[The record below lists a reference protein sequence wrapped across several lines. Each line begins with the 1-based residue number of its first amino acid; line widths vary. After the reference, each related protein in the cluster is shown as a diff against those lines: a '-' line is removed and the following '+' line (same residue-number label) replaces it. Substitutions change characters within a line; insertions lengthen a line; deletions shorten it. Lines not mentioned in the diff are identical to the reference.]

1 MSNKAKKSSVRHT
14 RAIQRDQSQ
23 RPTVSAPDAVIEAR
37 LTELI
42 HPATYAQVAT
52 YQALGLRERVLTL
65 PVMMAFVVSLIWR
78 HVGAVSEAVR
88 VLNQEGLLWVAPT
101 TVSIPAVT
109 QRLRSLPAVLFE
121 KVLVALLPVMRE
133 HWAVRTRPIPPAVA
147 WAQQHFSRVLIVDGS
162 TLDGLLRK
170 VGLLR
175 ESEGM
180 PLAGRIAAVLDLVTR
195 LPEQV
200 WFEADEKAHD
210 QRFWARVIGSLVE
223 HTLLIFDGGFLNF
236 ERFDQMTASQRW
248 LVTRP
253 KSNTVY
259 HIQHALRRSAQVHDS
274 VITLGGAQHQCTH
287 PMRLVEVL
295 WQGKWYR
302 YLTNVLDA
310 QRLPAE
316 VILALYA
323 QRWRIED
330 AFLTIKRLLGL
341 AYFWVGSLNG
351 ILVQL
356 WTTWVLYA
364 VLVDFTD
371 EVAQALQLPF
381 QALSLEMVFRALYHF
396 TQAYHRG
403 ETTDPVAYLV
413 QHAQLLGLIKRK
425 PKTRTPAE
433 LLRLTIPKLA

>member
-1 MSNKAKKSSVRHT
+1 MSNKPKKSSVRHT
-14 RAIQRDQSQ
+14 RAVQRDQSK

-42 HPATYAQVAT
+42 HPATYAQVAA
-52 YQALGLRERVLTL
+52 YQAMGLRERVLTL

-78 HVGAVSEAVR
+78 HVGTVSEAVR
-88 VLNQEGLLWVAPT
+88 VLNQEGFLWTKPT
-101 TVSIPAVT
+101 SVSIPAVT
-109 QRLRSLPAVLFE
+109 QRLSSLPAVLFE
-121 KVLVALLPVMRE
+121 NVLEALLPVMSQ
-133 HWAVRTRPIPPAVA
+133 HWTVRTRPVPPAVR
-147 WAQQHFSRVLIVDGS
+147 WAQQHFSRVLILDGS

-175 ESEGM
+175 SSDGT

-195 LPEQV
+195 LPDRV
-200 WFEADEKAHD
+200 WYEADAQAHD
-210 QRFWARVIGSLVE
+210 QRFWTGVLASLVK
-223 HTLLIFDGGFLNF
+223 HTLLIFDSGFLNF
-236 ERFDQMTASQRW
+236 DRFDQMTMGQLW
-248 LVTRP
+248 FVTRP

-259 HIQHALRRSAQVHDS
+259 HVQKVLRQSAQVHDS
-274 VITLGGAQHQCTH
+274 LIMLGSTQHRCVQT
-287 PMRLVEVL
+287 MRLVEVL

-302 YLTNVLDA
+302 YLTNVLDP

-330 AFLTIKRLLGL
+330 VFQAIKRLLGL

-371 EVAQALQLPF
+371 EVAQALRLPF

-403 ETTDPVAYLV
+403 DATDPIAYLV
-413 QHAQLLGLIKRK
+413 QHAKLLGIIKRK
-425 PKTRTPAE
+425 RKARAPAE
-433 LLRLTIPKLA
+433 LLLLTIPKFA

>member
-1 MSNKAKKSSVRHT
+1 
-14 RAIQRDQSQ
+14 
-23 RPTVSAPDAVIEAR
+23 VIEAR

-42 HPATYAQVAT
+42 HPATYAQVAP
-52 YQALGLRERVLTL
+52 YQAMGLRERVVTL
-65 PVMMAFVVSLIWR
+65 PVMMALVVSLIWR

-88 VLNQEGLLWVAPT
+88 VLNQAGFLWTGPT
-101 TVSIPAVT
+101 AVSIPAVT
-109 QRLRSLPAVLFE
+109 QRLSSLPAVLFE
-121 KVLVALLPVMRE
+121 KVLQALLPVMRE

-147 WAQQHFSRVLIVDGS
+147 WAQPHFSRVLILDGS

-170 VGLLR
+170 VGLWR
-175 ESEGM
+175 EGEGT
-180 PLAGRIAAVLDLVTR
+180 PLAGRIAAVLGRVTR

-200 WFEADEKAHD
+200 WFEANAQAHD
-210 QRFWARVIGSLVE
+210 QRFWGRVLASLVQN
-223 HTLLIFDGGFLNF
+223 TLLIFDGGFLNF
-236 ERFDQMTASQRW
+236 ALFDQMTPEQQW
-248 LVTRP
+248 FLTRP

-259 HIQHALRRSAQVHDS
+259 HVQRVRRRSAQVHDS
-274 VITLGGAQHQCTH
+274 GITLGRAQHQCSH

-302 YLTNVLDA
+302 YLTHVLDA
-310 QRLPAE
+310 QRLPPE

-330 AFLTIKRLLGL
+330 TFHAIKRLLGL

-371 EVAQALQLPF
+371 AVAQALQLPF

-403 ETTDPVAYLV
+403 EATDPVAYLV
-413 QHAQLLGLIKRK
+413 QHAKLLGIIKRK
-425 PKTRTPAE
+425 RKTRAPAE

>member
-1 MSNKAKKSSVRHT
+1 MSNKPKKSSVRHT
-14 RAIQRDQSQ
+14 RAVQRDQSK
-23 RPTVSAPDAVIEAR
+23 RPTVSAPDEVIEAR

-52 YQALGLRERVLTL
+52 FQAMGLRERVLTL

-88 VLNQEGLLWVAPT
+88 VLNQEGLLWTQPT
-101 TVSIPAVT
+101 RVSAPAVT
-109 QRLRSLPAVLFE
+109 QRLSSLPAVLFE
-121 KVLVALLPVMRE
+121 NVLKALLPMMRQQ
-133 HWAVRTRPIPPAVA
+133 WATRTRGIPPAVT
-147 WAQQHFSRVLIVDGS
+147 WAQQQFSRVLILDGS

-175 ESEGM
+175 AGEGT

-195 LPEQV
+195 VPDHV
-200 WFEADEKAHD
+200 WFEEDAQAHD
-210 QRFWARVIGSLVE
+210 QRFWGRVLASLVK
-223 HTLLIFDGGFLNF
+223 HSLLIFDSGFLNF
-236 ERFDQMTASQRW
+236 DLFDQMTTDQLW
-248 LVTRP
+248 FITRP

-259 HIQHALRRSAQVHDS
+259 QVQSVLRHSAQVHDR
-274 VITLGGAQHQCTH
+274 VIALGSAQHRCAH
-287 PMRLVEVL
+287 AMRLVEVL
-295 WQGKWYR
+295 WHGKWYR

-330 AFLTIKRLLGL
+330 AFNTIKRLLGL

-351 ILVQL
+351 ILVQI
-356 WTTWVLYA
+356 WSTWVLYA

-371 EVAQALQLPF
+371 EVAQALHLPF
-381 QALSLEMVFRALYHF
+381 QALSLEMVFRGLYHF

-403 ETTDPVAYLV
+403 EATDPIAYLV
-413 QHAQLLGLIKRK
+413 HHAKLLGIIKRK
-425 PKTRTPAE
+425 RKTRSPAE
-433 LLRLTIPKLA
+433 LLHLTIPKLA

>member
-1 MSNKAKKSSVRHT
+1 MSDKPKKSSVRHT
-14 RAIQRDQSQ
+14 RAIQRDQ
-23 RPTVSAPDAVIEAR
+23 RIGPTVSAPDAVIEAR

-52 YQALGLRERVLTL
+52 YQAMGLRERVLTL

-88 VLNQEGLLWVAPT
+88 VLNQEGFLWTGPT
-101 TVSIPAVT
+101 AVSIPAVT
-109 QRLRSLPAVLFE
+109 QRLSSLPAVLFE
-121 KVLVALLPVMRE
+121 KVHQALLPVMRE

-147 WAQQHFSRVLIVDGS
+147 WAQQHLSRVLILDGS

-175 ESEGM
+175 EREGT

-210 QRFWARVIGSLVE
+210 QRFWGRVIASLVE

-236 ERFDQMTASQRW
+236 ELFDQMTTDRRW
-248 LVTRP
+248 FLTRP

-259 HIQHALRRSAQVHDS
+259 HVQQVLRQSAQVHDS
-274 VITLGGAQHQCTH
+274 LIALGSAQYQCTH
-287 PMRLVEVL
+287 LMRLVEVL

-302 YLTNVLDA
+302 YLTNVLEP
-310 QRLPAE
+310 QRLPPA

-330 AFLTIKRLLGL
+330 AFLAIKRLLGL
-341 AYFWVGSLNG
+341 AYFWVGALNG

-403 ETTDPVAYLV
+403 EATDPVAYLV
-413 QHAQLLGLIKRK
+413 HHAKLLGIIKRK
-425 PKTRTPAE
+425 RQTRAPAE
-433 LLRLTIPKLA
+433 LLALTIPKLA